1 MVSVETLTG
10 AQLRNLDSLGRDTF
24 RYFWDL
30 SNPANGLVPDSTKQ
44 GAPSSIAA
52 TGFGLACLPVA
63 IERGWVSRG
72 DAAGRARAVLR
83 TFRHGPGG
91 DRDLDRKSTR
101 LNSSHSQIS

>member
-44 GAPSSIAA
+44 GAPSSAA
-52 TGFGLACLPVA
+52 G
-63 IERGWVSRG
+63 SRG
-72 DAAGRARAVLR
+72 GMR
-83 TFRHGPGG
+83 PGG
-91 DRDLDRKSTR
+91 RGQCSGRSDTDRAETGT
-101 LNSSHSQIS
+101 